1 MRINLDVE
9 LLMRPRQEITDMFS
23 TFVQL
28 ERDRFSKWL
37 TDPTLQRSIKKC
49 LECSPE
55 ILNSENFWALYWYK
69 HWQTQSNRLAT
80 MHLSAYLQ
88 EPCYWAASKTLAKF
102 ANTQYNLADYFQ
114 MANTEVETILKDFN
128 PEKCSSLKAYANIA
142 INSRLRDILR
152 QRKEADIC
160 SNWALLRKVSKKL
173 LLEAL
178 EQAGLSQGAIAQYRL
193 AWTCFK
199 ELYVQNQPGGTSKLP
214 EPTRQQWFDIANLYN
229 RDRLRQAQPTSAC
242 TSETIEQWLTQ
253 TALYVRSY
261 LFPPVR
267 SLNAFKLED
276 ESNQMLDLPDPSSD
290 SPMTNMI
297 AEEDVQDRKN
307 QRSQMNTV
315 VLNALQLLDV
325 KSQEVLKL
333 YYQQGLTQQ
342 QIVQR
347 LQISQATVSRRL
359 VKGRESL
366 LAALIKS
373 SQQTMNISVN
383 SNQIKDVSNALEEW
397 LTNQYVAYNMNP

>member
-1 MRINLDVE
+1 
-9 LLMRPRQEITDMFS
+9 MRPRQEITDMFS

-37 TDPTLQRSIKKC
+37 TDPTLHRSIKNC
-49 LECSPE
+49 LKYSPDV
-55 ILNSENFWALYWYK
+55 LNSEIFWALYWYK
-69 HWQTQSNRLAT
+69 QWQTQSNRLAI

-88 EPCYWAASKTLAKF
+88 ESCYWAASKILAKF
-102 ANTQYNLADYFQ
+102 TNTQYSLADYFQ
-114 MANTEVETILKDFN
+114 MANTEVETILKDFK
-128 PEKCSSLKAYANIA
+128 PEKSSSLKAYANIA
-142 INSRLRDILR
+142 ITSRLRDILR

-178 EQAGLSQGAIAQYRL
+178 EQAGLSPSAIAEYRL

-199 ELYVQNQPGGTSKLP
+199 ELYVQKEPGGTSKLP
-214 EPTRQQWFDIANLYN
+214 EPSRQLWFDITNLYN

-253 TALYVRSY
+253 TALYVRAY
-261 LFPPVR
+261 LFPPVK

-276 ESNQMLDLPDPSSD
+276 DSDQMQDLPDPSSD
-290 SPMTNMI
+290 SPMTDMI
-297 AEEDVQDRKN
+297 AEEDVQYRKN
-307 QRSQMNTV
+307 QRSQMNAV
-315 VLNALQLLDV
+315 VLKALQLLDV
-325 KSQEVLKL
+325 KSQDVLKL

-347 LQISQATVSRRL
+347 LQMSQATVSRRL

-366 LAALIKS
+366 LAALIKW
-373 SQQTMNISVN
+373 SQETMNISLN
-383 SNQIKDVSNALEEW
+383 SNQIKYMSIALEEW
-397 LTNQYVAYNMNP
+397 LTNQYVHYNMIP